1 MLTIYKTF
9 KTIFKSITIHSL
21 GRINRSMPFSTLT
34 ESPFVG
40 ADET

>member
-9 KTIFKSITIHSL
+9 KTIFKSTIHSL
-21 GRINRSMPFSTLT
+21 GRINRTMPFSTLT

>member
-9 KTIFKSITIHSL
+9 KTIFKSNSL

>member
-9 KTIFKSITIHSL
+9 KTIFKSTIHSL
-21 GRINRSMPFSTLT
+21 GRINRSVPCSTLT